1 MRIISRVIVY
11 AIHGQIQSAIPLES
25 HRARITEVVWMLSTM
40 SDFPL
45 TISSILEH
53 GVQVHGDSEI
63 ATWIGDALKRITFRA
78 LGDRVRQ
85 LAGALRHLGIR
96 PGDRVGTLCWNT
108 QEHIEAY
115 YAVSS
120 MGAVIHT
127 LNLRLF
133 PEQLAYVINHGGSS
147 IIIADASLAPQLLC
161 IADQLRAVERIIIV
175 GDAAG
180 LPDHFLRYEELLS
193 AQPSNFAWPL
203 IDERSAAAMCYTTGT
218 TGDPKGVV
226 YSHRSIYLHAINV
239 CATWCIGMTV
249 NDRGLL
255 IVPMFHANGWGIPY
269 ATLLAGSDLL
279 MPGPYLQPEPL
290 CRMIGE
296 FRPTF
301 AAGVPTVLTGMFRH
315 AEANNVDLSFFR
327 VLLSGGAA
335 LPRSLAEGYLSR
347 FNLRVIQGW
356 GLTETSPVAAVAQPP
371 RNCPADEVVEWT
383 TKTGR
388 VIPGVELRLCDG
400 ETVLPWDGKSVGE
413 IEVRGP
419 WITSSYYD
427 VESLDRFHDGWL
439 RTGDMGVVDDCGY
452 IQITDRAKDVIKSG
466 GEWISSVELE
476 NAIIDH
482 PEVLEAAV
490 IGVPDEKWGE
500 RPLACVV
507 SKSGTALSIASLR
520 SHLASRVARWWIP
533 ERWTF
538 IIEVPKT
545 SVGKFDKKVLRAQYA
560 AGQLAEIFDD
570 GERSVAESTAAGA
583 PS

>member
-1 MRIISRVIVY
+1 
-11 AIHGQIQSAIPLES
+11 
-25 HRARITEVVWMLSTM
+25 MLSTM

-45 TISSILEH
+45 TIASILEH
-53 GVQVHGDSEI
+53 GMQVHGDSEI
-63 ATWIGDALKRITFRA
+63 ATWTGDGLNRITFRA

-85 LAGALRHLGIR
+85 LAGALQRLGIR

-108 QEHIEAY
+108 QEHLEAY

-133 PEQLAYVINHGGSS
+133 PEQLAYVINHGGSRV
-147 IIIADASLAPQLLC
+147 IIADASLATQLLRV
-161 IADQLRAVERIIIV
+161 ADQLRTVERIIVI

-180 LPDHFLRYEELLS
+180 LPDDYLHYEDLL
-193 AQPSNFAWPL
+193 AGQPPSFVWPL

-269 ATLLAGSDLL
+269 ATLLAGCDLL
-279 MPGPYLQPEPL
+279 MPGAYLQPEPL

-301 AAGVPTVLTGMFRH
+301 AAGVPTVLSGMFRH
-315 AEANNVDLSFFR
+315 ADANNVDLSFFR
-327 VLLSGGAA
+327 FLFSGGAA

-371 RNCPADEVVEWT
+371 RNCPADEVVEWA

-388 VIPGVELRLCDG
+388 VIPGVELRICDD
-400 ETVLPWDGKSVGE
+400 ERELPWDGKSVGE

-419 WITSSYYD
+419 WITSSYFG
-427 VESLDRFHDGWL
+427 VESPDRFHDGWL

-482 PEVLEAAV
+482 SEVLEAAV

-507 SKSGTALSIASLR
+507 TKSGKAISLASLR

-538 IIEVPKT
+538 ISEVPKT

-560 AGQLAEIFDD
+560 AGQLEEILDN
-570 GERSVAESTAAGA
+570 GEPNAILSQVA

>member
-1 MRIISRVIVY
+1 
-11 AIHGQIQSAIPLES
+11 
-25 HRARITEVVWMLSTM
+25 MLSTM

-45 TISSILEH
+45 TIASIFEH
-53 GVQVHGDSEI
+53 GVNVHGESEI
-63 ATWIGDALKRITFRA
+63 ATWTGSGLNRITFRA
-78 LGDRVRQ
+78 FGHRVHQ
-85 LAGALRHLGIR
+85 LAGALHGLGIR

-108 QEHIEAY
+108 QEHLEAY

-133 PEQLAYVINHGGSS
+133 PDQLAYVINHGGSR
-147 IIIADASLAPQLLC
+147 IIIADASLAPQLIS
-161 IADQLRAVERIIIV
+161 IAAQLHTVEHVIVV
-175 GDAAG
+175 GDPAG
-180 LPDHFLRYEELLS
+180 LPDHFLRYEDQLA
-193 AQPSNFAWPL
+193 AQPANFAWPL
-203 IDERSAAAMCYTTGT
+203 IDECSAAAMCYTTGT
-218 TGDPKGVV
+218 TGDPKGVA
-226 YSHRSIYLHAINV
+226 YSHRSIYLHALNV
-239 CATWCIGMTV
+239 CANWCVGMSV
-249 NDRGLL
+249 SDRGLL

-269 ATLLAGSDLL
+269 ATFFAGSDLL

-290 CRMIGE
+290 CRMIRE

-315 AEANNVDLSFFR
+315 AEANNIDLSFFR

-335 LPRSLAEGYLSR
+335 LPRSLAESYLSR

-371 RNCPADEVVEWT
+371 RNCPAEEVVEWT

-388 VIPGVELRLCDG
+388 IIPGVELRLCDG
-400 ETVLPWDGKSVGE
+400 ESVLPWDGKSVGE

-419 WITSSYYD
+419 WITSSYYG
-427 VESLDRFHDGWL
+427 VESPDRFHDGWL

-452 IQITDRAKDVIKSG
+452 IQITDRSKDVIKSG

-482 PEVLEAAV
+482 PDVLEAAV

-507 SKSGTALSIASLR
+507 TKSGNALGIRSLR

-538 IIEVPKT
+538 IGEVPKT
-545 SVGKFDKKVLRAQYA
+545 SVGKFDKKVLRAKYA
-560 AGQLAEIFDD
+560 AGQLEEIID
-570 GERSVAESTAAGA
+570 GRELDVIEPAAA
-583 PS
+583 SRLEP

>member
-1 MRIISRVIVY
+1 
-11 AIHGQIQSAIPLES
+11 
-25 HRARITEVVWMLSTM
+25 M

-45 TISSILEH
+45 TIASILEH
-53 GVQVHGDSEI
+53 GVKVHGESEI
-63 ATWIGDALKRITFRA
+63 ATWTGDGLKRINFRGF
-78 LGDRVRQ
+78 GDRVRK
-85 LAGALRHLGIR
+85 LAGALQRLGIR

-108 QEHIEAY
+108 QEHLEAY

-120 MGAVIHT
+120 MGAVVHT

-133 PEQLAYVINHGGSS
+133 PEQLAYVINHGGSR
-147 IIIADASLAPQLLC
+147 IIIADASLAPQLLR
-161 IADQLRAVERIIIV
+161 IADQLRTLERIIVI
-175 GDAAG
+175 GDAAS
-180 LPDHFLRYEELLS
+180 LPGELLRYEDLLA
-193 AQPSNFAWPL
+193 AQPAEFDWPP

-226 YSHRSIYLHAINV
+226 YSHRSIYLHAMNV
-239 CATWCIGMTV
+239 CATWCVGMTV
-249 NDRGLL
+249 NDRGLM

-269 ATLLAGSDLL
+269 ATFFAGCDLL

-301 AAGVPTVLTGMFRH
+301 AAGVPTVLSGMFRH
-315 AEANNVDLSFFR
+315 AEANHVDLSFFR
-327 VLLSGGAA
+327 LLLSGGAA

-347 FNLRVIQGW
+347 FNLRMIQGW

-371 RNCPADEVVEWT
+371 RNCPADETVEWT

-388 VIPGVELRLCDG
+388 VIPGVELRICDG
-400 ETVLPWDGKSVGE
+400 ESVLPWDGKSVGE

-419 WITSSYYD
+419 WITSSYFG
-427 VESLDRFHDGWL
+427 VESPDRFHDGWL

-507 SKSGTALSIASLR
+507 AKTRQAISIASLR

-533 ERWTF
+533 ERWAF
-538 IIEVPKT
+538 IDEVPKT

-560 AGQLAEIFDD
+560 GGQLKEVFDD
-570 GERSVAESTAAGA
+570 GERDVTESAAA
-583 PS
+583 QSHSS